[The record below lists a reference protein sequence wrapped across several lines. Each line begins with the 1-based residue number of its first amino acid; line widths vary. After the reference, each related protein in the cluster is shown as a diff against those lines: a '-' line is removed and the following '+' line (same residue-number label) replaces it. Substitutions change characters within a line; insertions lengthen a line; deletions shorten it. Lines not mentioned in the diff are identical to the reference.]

1 MALAMNE
8 KVQLSV
14 VWLVFLCLVPIL
26 HVLATLCTTP
36 KHGPEG
42 GVKRGLTVLKAGFQ
56 FPFAGGPRTLV
67 FQALSWILL
76 CISVLIGK
84 GAIQIPCWDGYSPEG
99 IPPCGLWTDDDIFS
113 LHVYNVLGA
122 MALFSAPMSV
132 AFMVKSIL
140 VFDPKSASHRRGMTG
155 TRAWWWRQWKDA
167 QQTIEWDVSC
177 LPSKLTASYVVVIL
191 GLLWSLVGV
200 GLLFAQPLHG
210 GLGTPLGTACY
221 IFSVICFIL
230 SAFTIHGL
238 GGLLRHTS
246 KVDSESDDISGSFPV
261 GDAQRLTRSR
271 QGQWKFW
278 MPFKG
283 GAIFVATQ
291 ATGWVLMSS
300 ALAVLFVM
308 IAVAI
313 TRTAEFAQNFIYFQM
328 HSLTITAGVTALI
341 AECVLALSLLF
352 FNARNLVRGKEPIS
366 TIWHRV
372 SLGAQH
378 ILVMSILYIPMHITL
393 AVIVSSFFIVQPL
406 TALVLWIGILPI
418 YYMATGI
425 GFAEKTGSREWPAF
439 QKWLGGEAERV
450 LPMWFGSL
458 SVQVEQGA
466 TFHPDQSYVFG
477 YLPHGLYPLGAAYL
491 PILPSFRKLF
501 PDIKPATLS
510 ASIVFQLPVLRDL
523 LLWTGLRE
531 VTRSTFKRTL
541 RERKSLI
548 LVPGGQAELVETHKF
563 PRQSWL
569 KASSTSGHCAFY
581 SGHKG
586 FVRLAL
592 QEGAHLV
599 PIIVF
604 GEVTSLRNFIDTPRL
619 HRWTYKVLGFPLPYL
634 IGGKFGVLPFPS
646 RHGLKFIIGRPIKPP
661 RLHGELPTE
670 EQVSH
675 YHEIFY
681 NNARDLWNEHRK
693 NFPGYENIEA
703 ILV

>member
-1 MALAMNE
+1 MNE

-14 VWLVFLCLVPIL
+14 VWLVFLSLVPLL

-36 KHGPEG
+36 KHGSAG
-42 GVKRGLTVLKAGFQ
+42 LVKRSLTIVIAGFQ

-76 CISVLIGK
+76 CTSVLIGK
-84 GAIQIPCWDGYSPEG
+84 GAIQVPCWDGYSPEG
-99 IPPCGLWTDDDIFS
+99 IQIPRCGLWTDDDIFS

-122 MALFSAPMSV
+122 MALFTAPMSV
-132 AFMVKSIL
+132 AFMLKSIL
-140 VFDPKSASHRRGMTG
+140 VFEPKSGLHERGVTG
-155 TRAWWWRQWKDA
+155 TRGLWKDA
-167 QQTIEWDVSC
+167 RQTMEWDVTC
-177 LPSKLTASYVVVIL
+177 LPSKLASSYIVVIL
-191 GLLWSLVGV
+191 GLLWSIVGV

-221 IFSVICFIL
+221 IFSVICFVL

-246 KVDSESDDISGSFPV
+246 KVDSESDDGSGGSLI
-261 GDAQRLTRSR
+261 GEAQGSR
-271 QGQWKFW
+271 RGQWKFW

-291 ATGWVLMSS
+291 ATGWVLISS

-308 IAVAI
+308 IAIAI
-313 TRTAEFAQNFIYFQM
+313 TRTAEFAQNFIHLQM

-341 AECVLALSLLF
+341 AEFVLALSLLF

-393 AVIVSSFFIVQPL
+393 AVLLSSFFILQPL
-406 TALVLWIGILPI
+406 TALVLWIGVLPI
-418 YYMATGI
+418 YYMTTGI

-439 QKWLGGEAERV
+439 QNWLGGHAERV

-458 SVQVEQGA
+458 SVEVEPGA
-466 TFHPDQSYVFG
+466 TFHPDRSYVFG

-501 PDIKPATLS
+501 PDIKPVTLS
-510 ASIVFQLPVLRDL
+510 ASIVFQLPILRDL

-531 VTRSTFKRTL
+531 VTRSTFRRTL

-548 LVPGGQAELVETHKF
+548 LVPGGQAELVETHQF
-563 PRQSWL
+563 PRQTWL
-569 KASSTSGHCAFY
+569 KKSSTIGRCAFY

-619 HRWTYKVLGFPLPYL
+619 HKLTYKILGFPLPYL

-646 RHGLKFIIGRPIKPP
+646 RDGLKFIIGKPIEPP
-661 RLHGELPTE
+661 CLHGELPTE

-681 NNARDLWNEHRK
+681 NSARDLWNVHRK